1 VQPIAQ
7 VAVRRAKP
15 VEHERVAGALAAAFA
30 DDPAW
35 SWVLPF
41 ADRERRQR
49 LYFET
54 ELHHLVPSRREVW
67 LAADGGAAA
76 IWAAPGQ
83 WRVPMGTVLRESPP
97 MMRVFGRC
105 TPRALRYLVRA
116 EHKHP
121 RAPEHW
127 YLHYLGT
134 EPARQGQGLGSAL
147 MRPILALCDR
157 DGLGAYLE
165 SSSERNRVLYERH
178 GFEVTGTFNMPG
190 GGPSI
195 RRMWREPGGAGRS
208 H

>member
-1 VQPIAQ
+1 VQPTGE
-7 VAVRRAKP
+7 VPVRRA
-15 VEHERVAGALAAAFA
+15 ELADHERVARALAAAFA

-41 ADRERRQR
+41 ADREQRQR

-54 ELHHLVPSRREVW
+54 ELHHLVPSMREVW
-67 LAADGGAAA
+67 VAADGGAAA

-83 WRVPMGTVLRESPP
+83 WRVPMSTVFRELPP

-105 TPRALRYLVRA
+105 LPRALRYLLRA
-116 EHKHP
+116 EHKRP

-147 MRPILALCDR
+147 LRPILALCDR

-178 GFEVTGTFNMPG
+178 GFEVVEVFNMPS

-195 RRMWREPGGAGRS
+195 RRMWRDPQR
-208 H
+208 

>member
-1 VQPIAQ
+1 MA
-7 VAVRRAKP
+7 A
-15 VEHERVAGALAAAFA
+15 ALASAFA

-41 ADRERRQR
+41 ADREQRQQ

-67 LAADGGAAA
+67 VSEDGDAAA

-83 WRVPMGTVLRESPP
+83 WRVPIWTVLRESPS

-105 TPRALRYLVRA
+105 LPRALRYLLRV

-121 RAPEHW
+121 RRPEHW

-134 EPARQGQGLGSAL
+134 EPALQGRGLGSAL
-147 MRPILALCDR
+147 LRPMLALCDR

-165 SSSERNRVLYERH
+165 SSSERNRALYERH
-178 GFEVTGTFNMPG
+178 GFSVVETFDMPG

-195 RRMWREPGGAGRS
+195 RRMWRDPQR
-208 H
+208 